1 MTFFFTVVFLNSSK
15 CFPWSLLLT
24 QRKPG
29 SQPRADSV
37 SFSFLVLVVLVLLRR
52 TTISSGQEKEQKD
65 PIYFHQLWTWYSYL
79 GKIFLAF
86 ILKKLQKLVKVM
98 DRRDFNWRYIMWL
111 NYIPSHTGVFG
122 CHGELVSCRSC
133 SGILSSKFAV
143 IPQLLSRSHPSD
155 VTPGGVTG
163 SVLPRIIAGNSF
175 ARSVYL
181 LSACYQDVDLTTYSL
196 VKQRKNSR
204 YKTVNIIIL
213 VYTRS

>member
-1 MTFFFTVVFLNSSK
+1 
-15 CFPWSLLLT
+15 
-24 QRKPG
+24 
-29 SQPRADSV
+29 
-37 SFSFLVLVVLVLLRR
+37 
-52 TTISSGQEKEQKD
+52 
-65 PIYFHQLWTWYSYL
+65 
-79 GKIFLAF
+79 
-86 ILKKLQKLVKVM
+86 
-98 DRRDFNWRYIMWL
+98 MWL

-133 SGILSSKFAV
+133 SGILSSRFAA

-196 VKQRKNSR
+196 VKQRKNSC